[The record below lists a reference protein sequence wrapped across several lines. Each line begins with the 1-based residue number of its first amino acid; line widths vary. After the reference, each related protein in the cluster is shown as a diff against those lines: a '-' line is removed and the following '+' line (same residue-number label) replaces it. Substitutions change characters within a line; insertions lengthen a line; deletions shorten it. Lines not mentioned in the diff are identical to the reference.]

1 MNFVSFIRI
10 ISIDNFSNDSNEKIF
25 FIIQTI
31 GIACVEQ
38 NEQTFS
44 VIEFDDNDF
53 FSELEATI
61 VLLGPKEALLPSRD
75 GEFERIA
82 KLLERN
88 NVMVTTRKKTEFS
101 VEKSDLIQDLNNL
114 LHFEEGQQENAHS
127 LPELKKSLAMSSL
140 NAAIR
145 YLDLMSDS
153 CNIGHYKIILMNL
166 NRFVH
171 LDAAAVSALNL
182 LPKPGTPINSPA
194 YKWQSILGVLD
205 RCQTPQ
211 GHRLMAQW
219 IKVRNGIHFFRII
232 GDY

>member
-1 MNFVSFIRI
+1 M
-10 ISIDNFSNDSNEKIF
+10 
-25 FIIQTI
+25 
-31 GIACVEQ
+31 EQ

-44 VIEFDDNDF
+44 VIEFEDNDF
-53 FSELEATI
+53 YSELEATI
-61 VLLGPKEALLPSRD
+61 VLLGPKEALLPSTD
-75 GEFERIA
+75 NEFERIA

-88 NVMVTTRKKTEFS
+88 NVMVTTRKKTDFS
-101 VEKSDLIQDLNNL
+101 VEKSDLVQDLNRL
-114 LHFEEGQQENAHS
+114 LHFKEGQKETVTS
-127 LPELKKSLAMSSL
+127 LPEFKMKLAMSSL
-140 NAAIR
+140 NAAVK

-153 CNIGHYKIILMNL
+153 CNLGHYKIILLNL

-182 LPKPGTPINSPA
+182 LPKPGTSISSPA

-219 IKVRNGIHFFRII
+219 IKV
-232 GDY
+232 